1 MPNFSNL
8 RARNTIINNDQ
19 KQESEDEMP
28 NTKEKWQNMILILLI
43 LCLLCVGKWMKKKNN
58 WEYLSIYR
66 LMKKNYVIKCKYEI
80 TYV

>member
-19 KQESEDEMP
+19 KQESDDEMS

-43 LCLLCVGKWMKKKNN
+43 CLLCVGKWMKKKNN

>member
-19 KQESEDEMP
+19 KQESENEMP

-43 LCLLCVGKWMKKKNN
+43 LCLLCVGK
-58 WEYLSIYR
+58 
-66 LMKKNYVIKCKYEI
+66 
-80 TYV
+80 

>member
-19 KQESEDEMP
+19 KQENEDEMS

-43 LCLLCVGKWMKKKNN
+43 LCLLCVGK
-58 WEYLSIYR
+58 
-66 LMKKNYVIKCKYEI
+66 
-80 TYV
+80 

>member
-19 KQESEDEMP
+19 KQENEHEMP

-43 LCLLCVGKWMKKKNN
+43 LCLLCVGK
-58 WEYLSIYR
+58 
-66 LMKKNYVIKCKYEI
+66 
-80 TYV
+80 